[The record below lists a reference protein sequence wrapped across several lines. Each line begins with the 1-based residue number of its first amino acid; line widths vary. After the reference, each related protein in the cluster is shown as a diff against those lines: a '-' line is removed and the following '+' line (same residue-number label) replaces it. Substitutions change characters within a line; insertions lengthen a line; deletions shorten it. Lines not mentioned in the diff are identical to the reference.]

1 MTTATCIVH
10 GSGQVEL
17 YFYDE
22 LADLDRRGVERH
34 LASCAACRQALDE
47 LSLIRSAL
55 ETRPQIDAPPSGG
68 WSAFMARL
76 DAAVARE
83 RALPAAPPVR
93 PARGV
98 MPLLA
103 AAALLALV
111 TLSVLLVARSRPA
124 TTGAADVA
132 THAVVE
138 AEAPAL
144 AAAGQQHLE
153 RSKLV
158 VLGLAG
164 RDADE
169 TAVVEW
175 HYERALASRLLD
187 DTRLYRQAAEQ
198 AGLSSMADVM
208 RDLEFVLLQAS
219 LTEGRQRSE
228 LTQIQRAIHKRNL
241 LQKMDVVRTGI

>member
-1 MTTATCIVH
+1 MTATACLIN

-17 YFYDE
+17 YFYGE
-22 LADLDRRGVERH
+22 LPDAERGDVERH
-34 LASCAACRQALDE
+34 LASCTACRQALDD
-47 LSLIRSAL
+47 LALIRTAL
-55 ETRPQIDAPPSGG
+55 AKRPQADGPPSAD

-83 RALPAAPPVR
+83 RALPAAPPAR
-93 PARGV
+93 PV

-103 AAALLALV
+103 MAALLALV
-111 TLSVLLVARSRPA
+111 TISVVLVARSRPA
-124 TTGAADVA
+124 PVENAGVA
-132 THAVVE
+132 GRME
-138 AEAPAL
+138 AEAPPAL

-169 TAVVEW
+169 TAFVEW
-175 HYERALASRLLD
+175 HYERELATRLLD
-187 DTRLYRQAAEQ
+187 DTRLYRQAAERE
-198 AGLSSMADVM
+198 GLTSMAGVM

-219 LTEGRQRSE
+219 LTEGREPSE
-228 LTQIQRAIHKRNL
+228 LSQIQRAIHKRDL
-241 LQKMDVVRTGI
+241 LQKMEVVRTGT